1 MIGTH
6 VSASRVTSRLLPGLM
21 AGLLL
26 WASPHA
32 GVQAQTGPYPNRP
45 VRFVVPYAVGG
56 ATDVLTRVTADA
68 MSKSLGQSIVIENRP
83 GGGVLL
89 GSSFVSKAP
98 PDGYTILV
106 TTSAHSINQTLYRK
120 LPYDSDKDFAPIAIV
135 GKVSFV
141 LLVHPKIEATDLA
154 SFIELLRRNPGKYSF
169 GSAGLGSP
177 MHVGPELFKS
187 MTGIAATHVPYKGET
202 AALSDLLGGHTAFM
216 YSATATAAPHIRAGS
231 VRPLAVTSLRR
242 SPLLPNVPTMA
253 EAGLAAAETYSWI
266 VLLAPAN
273 TPQEIVELL
282 NREVGK
288 ALSTGEVRARMA
300 DSGFDGDTRL
310 SAAETREFIQAE
322 ALKWAP
328 IVKASGAI
336 TD

>member
-1 MIGTH
+1 MMAGHAAT
-6 VSASRVTSRLLPGLM
+6 RLLDVFIV
-21 AGLLL
+21 GLLF
-26 WASPHA
+26 WTGHIAQAHA
-32 GVQAQTGPYPNRP
+32 QSGPYPNRP
-45 VRFVVPYAVGG
+45 IRFVVPYAVGG
-56 ATDVLTRVTADA
+56 ATDVLTRVTAEA
-68 MSKSLGQSIVIENRP
+68 MSKSIGQSIMIENRP
-83 GGGVLL
+83 RGGVLL
-89 GSSFVSKAP
+89 SSSFVSKAP

-120 LPYDSDKDFAPIAIV
+120 LPYDSDKDFAPVAII

-141 LLVHPKIEATDLA
+141 LLVHPKIEASDLA

-177 MHVGPELFKS
+177 MHVGPELFKN
-187 MTGIAATHVPYKGET
+187 MTATAATHVPYKGET
-202 AALSDLLGGHTAFM
+202 AALNDLLGGHTAFM
-216 YSATATAAPHIRAGS
+216 YSSAATAAQHIRAGT

-273 TPQEIVELL
+273 TPREILDLL

-288 ALSTGEVRARMA
+288 ALSNSEVRARMA
-300 DSGFDGDTRL
+300 DSGFDVDTRL
-310 SAAETREFIQAE
+310 SPAETREFIQAE
-322 ALKWAP
+322 AVKWAP

>member
-1 MIGTH
+1 MI
-6 VSASRVTSRLLPGLM
+6 ADCAAARLLHRLM
-21 AGLLL
+21 TGVLL
-26 WASPHA
+26 WAGALA

-45 VRFVVPYAVGG
+45 IRFIVPYAVGG
-56 ATDVLTRVTADA
+56 ATDVLTRVTAEA
-68 MSKSLGQSIVIENRP
+68 MSKSIGQSIVIENRP
-83 GGGVLL
+83 AGGVLL
-89 GSSFVSKAP
+89 GSSLVAKAP
-98 PDGYTILV
+98 ADGYTILV

-120 LPYDSDKDFAPIAIV
+120 LPYDSDRDFAAVAII

-141 LLVHPKIEATDLA
+141 LLVHPKIAANDLA

-187 MTGIAATHVPYKGET
+187 MTAIEATHVPYKGET
-202 AALSDLLGGHTAFM
+202 AALNDLLGGHTAFM
-216 YSATATAAPHIRAGS
+216 YSSAATAAPHIRAGS

-242 SPLLPNVPTMA
+242 SPLLPNVPTLA
-253 EAGLAAAETYSWI
+253 EAGFAAAETYSWI

-273 TPQEIVELL
+273 TPREALELL

-288 ALSTGEVRARMA
+288 ALSNGEVRARMA
-300 DSGFDGDTRL
+300 DSGFDVDTRL
-310 SAAETREFIQAE
+310 SPAETREFIQAE

-328 IVKASGAI
+328 IVKTSGAI